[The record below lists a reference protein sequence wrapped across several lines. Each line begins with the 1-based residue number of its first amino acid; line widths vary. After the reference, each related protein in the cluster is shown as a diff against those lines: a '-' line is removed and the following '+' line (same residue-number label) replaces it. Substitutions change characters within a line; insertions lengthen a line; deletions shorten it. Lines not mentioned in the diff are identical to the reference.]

1 MFSISL
7 PPMTKKYLFVSLL
20 CLFSCAS
27 AHANFIFNANC
38 VEAYKDILALR
49 MNDARALIKKEK
61 QTNPA
66 NGIVVLLE
74 NYIDYFSLLASEN
87 KNEYERLKDN
97 RYIRVDALE
106 ENDKNSPW
114 YLFSQAEIYLQW
126 SFLKAKFGD
135 YMSSGSDAKSANSLL
150 KDNSKKYPDFLPNK
164 KSLALVNIIF
174 GNIPANFR
182 WIAGMLGMKGNVQYG
197 INQLVELKKQLP
209 RSAYSFYDDEIIW
222 FLCVTD
228 INVLHSKNSYDTL
241 IGYLT
246 GMDNN
251 SMLKVYLQGYV
262 SSKTA
267 HNDETIKYLEA
278 APKSGQY
285 IAVPPIY
292 YMLGC
297 AKLNRMDGDT
307 PAALARY
314 VNEYKGT
321 AFIKDAYLKI
331 AYFYLLQ
338 NDSEK
343 YEEYRKLAR
352 SRGNAIDGKDKIA
365 LREAIEPRPDIDLL
379 KTRFYFDGGYYSK
392 ATAQLAGKDV
402 NSFKLTRDKIQ
413 YYYYLGRINDKINKN
428 ADAVSYYQKAIAL
441 GKETSYYY
449 AANAAL
455 MIGNIYEEVKDNA
468 KAAVYYHQAID
479 MKAHDYQ
486 TDIDNDAKAGLKRIG
501 Q

>member
-7 PPMTKKYLFVSLL
+7 RPMLKKYLFVFLFFL
-20 CLFSCAS
+20 CLSFTAK
-27 AHANFIFNANC
+27 ANFVYDATCID
-38 VEAYKDILALR
+38 AYKAILSLR
-49 MNDARALIKKEK
+49 MNDARQLIAKEK
-61 QTNPA
+61 QLNPS
-66 NGIVVLLE
+66 NGIAVLLE

-87 KNEYERLKDN
+87 KNDYNRLKDN
-97 RYIRVDALE
+97 KTIRISALE
-106 ENDKNSPW
+106 ENDKNSPY
-114 YLFSQAEIYLQW
+114 YLFAQAEVYLQW

-150 KDNSKKYPDFLPNK
+150 KDNSKRYPDFLPNK

-174 GNIPANFR
+174 GSIPANFK

-209 RSAYSFYDDEIIW
+209 KSNYSLYNDEIVW

-228 INVLHSKNSYDTL
+228 INVLHSKNSYDKL
-241 IGYLT
+241 LAYLAEI
-246 GMDNN
+246 DND
-251 SMLKVYLQGYV
+251 SMLKAYLLGYV
-262 SSKTA
+262 SSKTG
-267 HNDETIKYLEA
+267 HNDGTILFLEER
-278 APKSGQY
+278 PKSNQY
-285 IAVPPIY
+285 LIVPPIY

-307 PAALARY
+307 PAALTHY

-321 AFIKDAYLKI
+321 TYIKDAYLKL

-338 NDSEK
+338 NNPEK
-343 YEEYRKLAR
+343 YEAYLKLV
-352 SRGNAIDGKDKIA
+352 RGKGYAIDGKDKIA
-365 LREAIEPRPDIDLL
+365 LREANEAKPDIDLL
-379 KTRFYFDGGYYSK
+379 KARFYFDGGYYSK
-392 ATAQLAGKDV
+392 AMAQIANKDV
-402 NSFKLTRDKIQ
+402 NNFKLTRDKIQ

-428 ADAVSYYQKAIAL
+428 YEAVLNYQKAITL

-455 MIGNIYEEVKDNA
+455 MIGNIYEEIKENQ
-468 KAAVYYHQAID
+468 KAATYYNQALD

-486 TDIDNDAKAGLKRIG
+486 TDIDNDAKAGLKRVG